1 MKTMNPKNVYGWVV
15 AGGCS
20 LGLHLVVVLC
30 FTLFGNGAPKP
41 IDPAVAQST
50 VEPAAPAE
58 NPNAP
63 AVDEP
68 VAPPVDLDP
77 AAPPSRVAPRP
88 GNRASGTAAANP
100 RASSRSAARS
110 PAARPA
116 DSASAGDAP
125 IKTKSYTV
133 KPGDNLTHLARR
145 CGSTPD
151 EIAKLNGVDVKKM
164 ADLKV
169 GQTIKIKDN
178 E

>member
-1 MKTMNPKNVYGWVV
+1 MMIH
-15 AGGCS
+15 AS
-20 LGLHLVVVLC
+20 
-30 FTLFGNGAPKP
+30 
-41 IDPAVAQST
+41 
-50 VEPAAPAE
+50 AAAT
-58 NPNAP
+58 
-63 AVDEP
+63 
-68 VAPPVDLDP
+68 
-77 AAPPSRVAPRP
+77 PPSRVAPRP
-88 GNRASGTAAANP
+88 GNRASGTATASP
-100 RASSRSAARS
+100 RASSRSAARP

-125 IKTKSYTV
+125 VKTKSYTV

-151 EIAKLNGVDVKKM
+151 ELAKLNGVDVKKM

>member
-1 MKTMNPKNVYGWVV
+1 MKTNNPKDMYGWVV
-15 AGGCS
+15 AGACS
-20 LGLHLVVVLC
+20 LGFHLVVVLC
-30 FTLFGNGAPKP
+30 FVLSSNGAPKP
-41 IDPAVAQST
+41 VDPAVAQAT
-50 VEPAAPAE
+50 VESAASAE

-68 VAPPVDLDP
+68 VTPPVELDP
-77 AAPPSRVAPRP
+77 AAPPSRVAPRS
-88 GNRASGTAAANP
+88 GNRAPGTAAANP
-100 RASSRSAARS
+100 RASSRSAARP

-151 EIAKLNGVDVKKM
+151 ELAKLNGVDVKKM

>member
-15 AGGCS
+15 AGACS

-41 IDPAVAQST
+41 VDPAVAQST

-68 VAPPVDLDP
+68 VTPPVELDP
-77 AAPPSRVAPRP
+77 AAPPSRVAPRS
-88 GNRASGTAAANP
+88 GNRAPGTAAANP
-100 RASSRSAARS
+100 RASSRSAARP

-151 EIAKLNGVDVKKM
+151 ELAKLNGVDVKKM